1 MEHASTAWRLWL
13 ALALSV
19 VALAMTLLSIGS
31 DAMLTILAS
40 AVLLLLCWTDPIF
53 PVVQGSFLL
62 VVTSASGISALS
74 FPLHL

>member
-1 MEHASTAWRLWL
+1 MNIMEHASTAWRLWL

-40 AVLLLLCWTDPIF
+40 AVLLLLAGLIQFSLWSK
-53 PVVQGSFLL
+53 VRSSWL
-62 VVTSASGISALS
+62 
-74 FPLHL
+74 